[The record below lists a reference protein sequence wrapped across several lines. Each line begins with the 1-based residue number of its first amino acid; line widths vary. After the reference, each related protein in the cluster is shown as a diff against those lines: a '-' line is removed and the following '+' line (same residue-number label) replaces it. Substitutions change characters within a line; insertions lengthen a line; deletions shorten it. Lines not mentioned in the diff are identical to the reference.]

1 MKKWFE
7 LQYQDSK
14 SNARAGI
21 INTDHGQV
29 LTPVF
34 MPVGTLGSVKSINQN
49 QLNQEI
55 GAQIILGNTY
65 HLYLRPGKDIIRS
78 AGGLHK
84 YISWN
89 GPMLTDSGGYQIF
102 SLSQNRKIEE
112 EGAVFT
118 SHIDGSKH
126 LFTPENNIE
135 VQRAIGADFIMAFD
149 ECTPYPCE
157 YAYAL
162 KSLELTH
169 HWLDRGIKKHQN
181 TSLDHP
187 YEQLFLPIIQGSVYP
202 NLREKSTQITL
213 SYECPIV
220 AIGGLSV
227 GEPEADL
234 YALTDQ
240 ICEIIPDSVGR
251 YLMGVGTPW
260 NLLEC
265 IERGI
270 DMFDCVLPSRN
281 ARHGLIYTPNGMI
294 QIKNAKWKNDFSP
307 LDAQS
312 PIVSSRNYSKAY
324 VSHLVRNKEM
334 LGAQIATL
342 QNLSFYA
349 KLMEEARHQI
359 IIGSFSKWK
368 ENITSSITR
377 RL

>member
-1 MKKWFE
+1 MKNWFE
-7 LQYQDSK
+7 LQHQDPNSK
-14 SNARAGI
+14 ARVGL

-34 MPVGTLGSVKSINQN
+34 MPVGTLGSVKAINQI
-49 QLNQEI
+49 QLDLEI

-65 HLYLRPGKDIIRS
+65 HLYLRPGVDTVKS
-78 AGGLHK
+78 AGGLHN
-84 YISWN
+84 YINWN
-89 GPMLTDSGGYQIF
+89 RPMLTDSGGYQIF
-102 SLSQNRKIEE
+102 SLSANRKIKE

-135 VQRAIGADFIMAFD
+135 IQRAIGADFIMAFD

-157 YAYAL
+157 YGYAK
-162 KSLELTH
+162 KSLDLTH
-169 HWLDRGIKKHQN
+169 RWLNRGIIKHQN
-181 TSLDHP
+181 TSFDHP
-187 YEQLFLPIIQGSVYP
+187 YEQLFIPIIQGSVYTD
-202 NLREKSTQITL
+202 LRKQSTQKIL
-213 SYECPIV
+213 EYENPIV

-227 GEPEADL
+227 GEPEQDL
-234 YALTDQ
+234 YGYTKQVCD
-240 ICEIIPDSVGR
+240 IIPDTVGR

-281 ARHGLIYTPNGMI
+281 ARHGLIYTPDGII
-294 QIKNAKWKNDFSP
+294 QIKNAKWKNDFTPLDNQSP
-307 LDAQS
+307 LE
-312 PIVSSRNYSKAY
+312 SSRKYTKAY
-324 VSHLVRNKEM
+324 VNHLIRNNEM

-349 KLMEEARHQI
+349 ELMQQARHHI

-368 ENITSSITR
+368 QNIISSITR